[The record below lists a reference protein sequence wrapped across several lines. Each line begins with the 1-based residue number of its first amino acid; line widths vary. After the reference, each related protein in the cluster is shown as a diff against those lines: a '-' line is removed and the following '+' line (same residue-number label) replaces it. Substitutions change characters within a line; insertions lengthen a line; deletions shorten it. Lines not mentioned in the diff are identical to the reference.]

1 MQKDHCGTLSCILW
15 QRKESGDVGAQRKEW
30 KLLGMGVKTS
40 PLRPVH
46 GPRGISR
53 SSLGPRSA
61 ILNMFGLALV
71 GDRDS
76 PRLSN
81 RGIITESELDFRTI
95 SLATASRG

>member
-1 MQKDHCGTLSCILW
+1 MEITGNGSQDITTETS
-15 QRKESGDVGAQRKEW
+15 EW
-30 KLLGMGVKTS
+30 AS
-40 PLRPVH
+40 RYN
-46 GPRGISR
+46 ISR
-53 SSLGPRSA
+53 SSLGPHSA

-95 SLATASRG
+95 SLAAASRAYSSTWRAGFSRWWALL